1 MIAQRLRG
9 LLNLHVAFTT
19 GVALLLFS
27 AYASVLPI
35 LTLGEFGVS
44 VNLAPYLLCVA
55 IGMVVSA
62 RFLQPLA
69 SRFHR
74 LNWVDAAQL
83 TSRQVLTM
91 GLLVFVFMFAVK
103 DRGMSRIFMS
113 TYFVA
118 CWVLLLFVNHAL
130 PRFLSRV
137 LFDRAHK
144 MPTLFVGSP
153 RTLAKLNAW
162 MASKAIL
169 GMQPV
174 GFLTEE
180 GAPPGE
186 SNPPFLGALEDLA
199 RLIDQ
204 KGVVQVVALE
214 MPRSE
219 AVGRFILET
228 CQAKGCRLLIYS
240 NLADILRHP
249 LVAVNEE
256 GHQFYSL
263 QDEPLED
270 PLNRVLKR
278 LLDVAVA
285 LPVVLVLLPP
295 LALWVWLMQRLQSP
309 GPVFYVQRRTGH
321 GREPF
326 RMFKFRSMHVA
337 PPEHAA
343 EARQARPGD
352 ERVYS
357 FGAFLRRT
365 SLDEFPQF
373 INVVR
378 GEMSIVGP
386 RPHLPA
392 HDQEFGRLM
401 NGYRTRFFVKPG
413 ITGLAQ
419 CRGFRGEITDP
430 SLLQRRVELDV
441 VYVSEWSVWLDL
453 QIILRTAREVIF
465 PPKTAY

>member
-19 GVALLLFS
+19 GMALLLLS
-27 AYASVLPI
+27 AYASVLPL
-35 LTLGEFGVS
+35 LTLGGLEIS
-44 VNLAPYLLCVA
+44 VNLTPYLLCVA
-55 IGMVVSA
+55 IGMLVSA

-74 LNWVDAAQL
+74 LSWVDAAQL

-91 GLLVFVFMFAVK
+91 GLLVFAFMFAFK

-113 TYFVA
+113 TYFIA
-118 CWVLLLFVNHAL
+118 CWVVLLFVNHAL

-144 MPTLFVGSP
+144 MPTLFIGSVKS
-153 RTLAKLNAW
+153 LARLQNW

-174 GFLTEE
+174 GFLTED

-186 SNPPFLGALEDLA
+186 SFPPFLGALEELGD
-199 RLIDQ
+199 LIDRR
-204 KGVVQVVALE
+204 GVVQVVALE

-219 AVGRFILET
+219 TVGRFILET

-278 LLDVAVA
+278 LLDIAIA
-285 LPVVLVLLPP
+285 LPVVVVLLPP
-295 LALWVWLMQRLQSP
+295 LTLWVWLMQRLQSP
-309 GPVFYVQRRTGH
+309 GPVFYVQKRTGH

-326 RMFKFRSMHVA
+326 RILKFRSMHVA
-337 PPEHAA
+337 GPEQ
-343 EARQARPGD
+343 EARQARQGD
-352 ERVYS
+352 NRIYP
-357 FGAFLRRT
+357 FGAFLRRS

-373 INVVR
+373 INALR
-378 GEMSIVGP
+378 GDMSIVGP

-401 NGYRTRFFVKPG
+401 EGYRTRFFVKPG

-419 CRGFRGEITDP
+419 SRGFRGEITDP
-430 SLLQRRVELDV
+430 ALLQKRIELDV
-441 VYVSEWSVWLDL
+441 TYVSGWSIWLDL
-453 QIILRTAREVIF
+453 QIILRTAREIIF